1 MDTWDIL
8 NSVYGALD
16 QRVQILGRELAAA
29 GYAARWSWYNL
40 HATRRGDEY
49 KVELFPIPVI
59 TVGRWCDVV
68 LELDSIC
75 VDAHLSNEQARSF
88 RWNRVIWPFELYGVE
103 DYTEDLYRPG
113 MSRDGLPELIKQYG
127 GEIGVAFALPKDCGD
142 DEVMAIVNACREWD
156 THVGVSET

>member
-1 MDTWDIL
+1 MGVWETL
-8 NSVYGALD
+8 NGVYEQLYR
-16 QRVQILGRELAAA
+16 RVQSIGKALAEA
-29 GYAARWSWYNL
+29 GYTARWGWYNL
-40 HATRRGDEY
+40 HGSVRDGEY
-49 KVELFPIPVI
+49 RVELFPVPVI
-59 TVGRWCDVV
+59 TVGHWCEVI
-68 LELDSIC
+68 LELDCVC
-75 VDAHLSNEQARSF
+75 VDAHLTCDQARVFDWKDLS
-88 RWNRVIWPFELYGVE
+88 WPFEVYGVE

>member
-8 NSVYGALD
+8 NSVYGALY

-29 GYAARWSWYNL
+29 GSAA
-40 HATRRGDEY
+40 
-49 KVELFPIPVI
+49 
-59 TVGRWCDVV
+59 
-68 LELDSIC
+68 
-75 VDAHLSNEQARSF
+75 